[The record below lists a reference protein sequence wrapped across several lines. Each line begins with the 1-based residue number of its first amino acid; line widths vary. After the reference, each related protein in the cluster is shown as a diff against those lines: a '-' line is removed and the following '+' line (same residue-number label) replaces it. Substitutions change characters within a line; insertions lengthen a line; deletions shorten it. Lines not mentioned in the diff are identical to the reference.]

1 MFAVKLHTSFS
12 GLLSGRGQ
20 PVDVARLHASS
31 ARRRSPTNE
40 ALSAA
45 RARSPMS
52 LRLRSSIA
60 SRDDATRALRRL
72 SAVRAVKDDERRR
85 FSAALEA
92 LGLGGAATLSP
103 GDLAAVVEALC
114 GGPADADGLAYARRE
129 ALRWHR
135 GRAGAAIARPA
146 RSDADGR
153 APVAEL
159 ALRGERAAPCDA
171 AVAVAAAEPP
181 GAGDGDDLPEGAAP
195 RAVQRY
201 RRYLAHAALLDDA
214 CARYG
219 DGEGVVGRDALPKAL
234 RFLLLHLDHALRH
247 LRRPHGGRGG
257 VAGGRRRRGGCGV
270 AERGARL
277 STRMP
282 AEGAV
287 RSSFFYCSFF

>member
-1 MFAVKLHTSFS
+1 
-12 GLLSGRGQ
+12 
-20 PVDVARLHASS
+20 
-31 ARRRSPTNE
+31 
-40 ALSAA
+40 
-45 RARSPMS
+45 MS

-114 GGPADADGLAYARRE
+114 GGPADADGLASARRE

-146 RSDADGR
+146 RSDAAGR

-234 RFLLLHLDHALRH
+234 KFLVAETGPPRGVSRRDADRVLDDVAAGRPGLDKSELLSA
-247 LRRPHGGRGG
+247 
-257 VAGGRRRRGGCGV
+257 VASFHRRRAV
-270 AERGARL
+270 DALAEVVESRRA
-277 STRMP
+277 S
-282 AEGAV
+282 AACAI
-287 RSSFFYCSFF
+287 S

>member
-1 MFAVKLHTSFS
+1 
-12 GLLSGRGQ
+12 
-20 PVDVARLHASS
+20 
-31 ARRRSPTNE
+31 
-40 ALSAA
+40 
-45 RARSPMS
+45 MS

-146 RSDADGR
+146 RSDAAGR

-234 RFLLLHLDHALRH
+234 KFLVAETGPPRGVSRRDADRVLDDVAAGRPGLDKSELLSA
-247 LRRPHGGRGG
+247 
-257 VAGGRRRRGGCGV
+257 VASFHRRRAV
-270 AERGARL
+270 DALAEVVESRRA
-277 STRMP
+277 S
-282 AEGAV
+282 AACAI
-287 RSSFFYCSFF
+287 S

>member
-1 MFAVKLHTSFS
+1 
-12 GLLSGRGQ
+12 
-20 PVDVARLHASS
+20 
-31 ARRRSPTNE
+31 
-40 ALSAA
+40 
-45 RARSPMS
+45 MS

-103 GDLAAVVEALC
+103 ATSRPSAA
-114 GGPADADGLAYARRE
+114 R
-129 ALRWHR
+129 
-135 GRAGAAIARPA
+135 AAIARPA

-171 AVAVAAAEPP
+171 AVAVAAPEPPAGDGKEP

-219 DGEGVVGRDALPKAL
+219 DGAGVVGRDALPKAL
-234 RFLLLHLDHALRH
+234 KFLVAETGPPRGVSRRDADRVLDDVAAGRPGLDKSELLSA
-247 LRRPHGGRGG
+247 
-257 VAGGRRRRGGCGV
+257 VASFHRRRAV
-270 AERGARL
+270 DALAEVVESRRA
-277 STRMP
+277 S
-282 AEGAV
+282 AACAI
-287 RSSFFYCSFF
+287 S

>member
-1 MFAVKLHTSFS
+1 
-12 GLLSGRGQ
+12 
-20 PVDVARLHASS
+20 
-31 ARRRSPTNE
+31 
-40 ALSAA
+40 
-45 RARSPMS
+45 MS

-85 FSAALEA
+85 FSAALEG

-114 GGPADADGLAYARRE
+114 GGPADADGLAYPRRE

-171 AVAVAAAEPP
+171 AVAVAAGTAR
-181 GAGDGDDLPEGAAP
+181 AGDGKE
-195 RAVQRY
+195 
-201 RRYLAHAALLDDA
+201 
-214 CARYG
+214 
-219 DGEGVVGRDALPKAL
+219 
-234 RFLLLHLDHALRH
+234 
-247 LRRPHGGRGG
+247 
-257 VAGGRRRRGGCGV
+257 
-270 AERGARL
+270 
-277 STRMP
+277 
-282 AEGAV
+282 
-287 RSSFFYCSFF
+287 